1 MQSDAAAT
9 AVQANVA
16 SEYLAD
22 TNFGRVI
29 RLIFVADHP
38 KGYHVGRIIKRA
50 GLQFEEAISWSIKRS
65 ICLGFA
71 DHQPFAK
78 MMLSDGAADRSR
90 EQSGLQRRD
99 AEISGVLH
107 SPGFLVSLNQQTQ
120 RSICKSIAGGRS
132 SARAP
137 LRQVEWN
144 P

>member
-1 MQSDAAAT
+1 MKSDADAT
-9 AVQANVA
+9 AIRAHVA

-50 GLQFEEAISWSIKRS
+50 GLQFEEAISRSIKCS
-65 ICLGFA
+65 IFLCFA

-99 AEISGVLH
+99 AEVTGIFPG
-107 SPGFLVSLNQQTQ
+107 PGFLVSLDQQTQ
-120 RSICKSIAGGRS
+120 RSLCKSIASGRS

-137 LRQVEWN
+137 LRQVVWN